1 MQDSHSCT
9 TSQSLIIPACTLHHA
24 CSRSSVWRFPVSK
37 GRPWAC
43 NAPGLFSVY
52 PLESRDTVSQD
63 SKILTGISHKRAPQA
78 ETDWG
83 RWTMLRTGKTTTGN
97 TDHYYRKAHLS
108 WLENLCCP
116 GFPTE
121 NARPGQKGSFC
132 PGSGNRDKKDP
143 FVPVGGPFFFPVF
156 LFSILFRFQLY
167 FCISIKLMYWN
178 SVCMISTNIYIY
190 IYSYLYNMY
199 IHIYTCEFLYIW
211 KCLGPIL
218 YKYIYIHIY
227 IIGVLIY
234 IIHTYSI
241 IFA

>member
-24 CSRSSVWRFPVSK
+24 CSRSSVRRFAVSK

-83 RWTMLRTGKTTTGN
+83 RWTLLRTGKTTTGN

-108 WLENLCCP
+108 RL
-116 GFPTE
+116 
-121 NARPGQKGSFC
+121 
-132 PGSGNRDKKDP
+132 
-143 FVPVGGPFFFPVF
+143 VVPFFFPVF
-156 LFSILFRFQLY
+156 LFSILFLFQLY

-178 SVCMISTNIYIY
+178 SVCMISTNIYMIIQSQQ
-190 IYSYLYNMY
+190 IYSFLITY
-199 IHIYTCEFLYIW
+199 IRVYDRL
-211 KCLGPIL
+211 LDRGL
-218 YKYIYIHIY
+218 
-227 IIGVLIY
+227 
-234 IIHTYSI
+234 
-241 IFA
+241 AQQ